1 MDYDLSIVGAGWA
14 GFNAAI
20 TARGLGLKVLL
31 IEKADIGGTCLN
43 TGCIPTKALIQS
55 AKALS
60 LVKKSDS
67 FGINLAS
74 PSLNF
79 LKIQERKLKIIQVLK
94 SGMQARLKGIDF
106 LKAEAQVSSSEELV
120 VDAQKIKSKNI
131 IIASGSRP
139 MEIGAFKFDG
149 KKILSS
155 DDILNLKEIPRSL
168 LIIGGG
174 VVGSEFASLFSALGT
189 QVEIVEKMPQ
199 LLPGED
205 IEIARKLT
213 AIFKKKGIKVNTNT
227 DAASIDLNNYE
238 LVLLAVGRA
247 PNTDNLG
254 LDKIGLNLERRKILV
269 DEYLRTN
276 IANIYSAGD
285 CTGKIMLAHYAGYQG
300 RIAAGNIADTKNLK
314 KASTRNVP
322 SCIFTDPEI
331 SSVGLTEE
339 EARQEGLELKVY
351 KFDFLAS
358 GMARILEETDGFIKI
373 TADKKTGRVIGSSL
387 IGPRATELVGI
398 LTLAISAGLTVPQ
411 LQETIFAH
419 PTLSESISEALAQ

>member
-55 AKALS
+55 ATAHS

-67 FGINLAS
+67 LEINLAS

-300 RIAAGNIADTKNLK
+300 RIAAGNIADTKN
-314 KASTRNVP
+314 
-322 SCIFTDPEI
+322 CI
-331 SSVGLTEE
+331 
-339 EARQEGLELKVY
+339 R
-351 KFDFLAS
+351 
-358 GMARILEETDGFIKI
+358 RIRT
-373 TADKKTGRVIGSSL
+373 
-387 IGPRATELVGI
+387 
-398 LTLAISAGLTVPQ
+398 
-411 LQETIFAH
+411 
-419 PTLSESISEALAQ
+419 